1 MSALPERRTALC
13 RALPAEGNAPARGAA
28 AVRAKHPGRRRQ
40 GAVGVNA
47 LAGRVAHLILLVI
60 FFTVAG
66 HRLAQAFTLPSASKL
81 LLFLAVAAAVTGIV
95 LATRVAASV
104 QAFGGGAGIRSAP
117 STSAPPLSPPP
128 PLPLAAWAP
137 SRPRRSPGRTGIGL
151 PAGPRSRRSLPTGRR
166 PTGCP
171 SCPDGPPGACASGAA
186 TYEWPGQAIR
196 RVYLTGTR
204 LRAKPMTC
212 ARCSPRPLT
221 R

>member
-13 RALPAEGNAPARGAA
+13 SALPAEGNAPAAGPLPSAPSTR
-28 AVRAKHPGRRRQ
+28 RRRQ

-104 QAFGGGAGIRSAP
+104 QAFGGAPGSRRSAP
-117 STSAPPLSPPP
+117 STSAPPSSAPPP
-128 PLPLAAWAP
+128 CPGGLGAIEAAP
-137 SRPRRSPGRTGIGL
+137 VPGLTGIGL
-151 PAGPRSRRSLPTGRR
+151 PLAPRSRRSLPTGRR

-186 TYEWPGQAIR
+186 TYEWPGQA
-196 RVYLTGTR
+196 
-204 LRAKPMTC
+204 
-212 ARCSPRPLT
+212 RPYGGFT
-221 R
+221 